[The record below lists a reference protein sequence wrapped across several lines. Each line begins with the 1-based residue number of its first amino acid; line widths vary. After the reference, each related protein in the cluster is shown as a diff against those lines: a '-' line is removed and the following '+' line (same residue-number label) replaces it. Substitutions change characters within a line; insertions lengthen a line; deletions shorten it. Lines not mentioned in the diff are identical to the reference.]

1 MSEKPFSEHHA
12 VDPGNP
18 EAATDRERIKGV
30 FSTQEM
36 RKVGTGTTTKK
47 TIQKAYWFA
56 DETEEGTIFV
66 QPLNNNYV
74 PSGPKRTVE
83 KDEFLSKFSPEMEFY
98 VQTVFP
104 RIRELNKTVARA
116 DRHRKRGEHFSAEF
130 EYGNALKVDEENVRA
145 NFGLGLTYLD
155 RGQTEKANDVFNRL
169 VKLEAAFE
177 QEHKHLFNDF
187 GISLRKNKMHQ
198 QSIDYYHKAL
208 ELSDAD
214 ENLYCNMARA
224 YFDANKYAEAV
235 DNLIKV
241 LHMNPKHE
249 VATKFLEWMKNK
261 NLIPSSHIHAVDT
274 ALSGQA
280 PLASKA
286 EPVAN

>member
-1 MSEKPFSEHHA
+1 MSEKPSLEQTTSDA
-12 VDPGNP
+12 QPLESP
-18 EAATDRERIKGV
+18 TDREKIKGV

-56 DETEEGTIFV
+56 DETEEGTVFV

-83 KDEFLSKFSPEMEFY
+83 KDDFLSKFSPEMEFY

-104 RIRELNKTVARA
+104 RIRELSKTVARA

-155 RGQTEKANDVFNRL
+155 RGQTEKADDVFNRL

-198 QSIDYYHKAL
+198 QSIDYYHKAIDL
-208 ELSDAD
+208 GDAD

-224 YFDANKYAEAV
+224 YFDAQKYAEAA
-235 DNLIKV
+235 DSLIKV
-241 LHMNPKHE
+241 LHMNPSHE
-249 VATKFLEWMKNK
+249 VASKFLQWMKSK
-261 NLIPSSHIHAVDT
+261 DLIPSSHTQTVDA

-280 PLASKA
+280 PPS
-286 EPVAN
+286 P

>member
-1 MSEKPFSEHHA
+1 MNEKPSSEH
-12 VDPGNP
+12 PIPSP
-18 EAATDRERIKGV
+18 EQPELSADRQRIKGV

-56 DETEEGTIFV
+56 DETEEGVIFV

-83 KDEFLSKFSPEMEFY
+83 KEDFLSKFSPEMEFY

-155 RGQTEKANDVFNRL
+155 RGQTEKADDVFNRL
-169 VKLEAAFE
+169 LKLDAAFE

-187 GISLRKNKMHQ
+187 GINLRKNKMHQ
-198 QSIDYYHKAL
+198 QSIENYQKAI
-208 ELSDAD
+208 ELGDAD
-214 ENLYCNMARA
+214 ENLYCNLARV
-224 YFDANKYAEAV
+224 YFDATKYAEAV
-235 DNLIKV
+235 DNLLKV
-241 LHMNPKHE
+241 LHMNPQHE
-249 VATKFLEWMKNK
+249 VAIKFLEWMKNK
-261 NLIPSSHIHAVDT
+261 NLIPSSHIQTVDA
-274 ALSGQA
+274 ALSGHA
-280 PLASKA
+280 PSVKD